1 MHICVYGHQSGD
13 AGRADYIII
22 VGVYKC
28 QGESH
33 HIQSRSVVSAH
44 ASAERDKTRGSVR
57 GAAAFADVVGA
68 ALDVEAGEVEVEN
81 EDEDGAEEV
90 EDVDGADEDTVL
102 NPEGLDENVGTPVI
116 VPTVLVAVTLGGP
129 ALATLLGTGRALV
142 SDPTGAAN
150 EPLIP
155 ASLRSLQ
162 HPTHTRPR
170 KGGAREMG
178 REGLVRARRVRE
190 REGRE
195 CDVVRVRVRAR
206 VRLRLHTHAVS
217 QSPPGACE
225 AGCAR

>member
-1 MHICVYGHQSGD
+1 
-13 AGRADYIII
+13 
-22 VGVYKC
+22 
-28 QGESH
+28 
-33 HIQSRSVVSAH
+33 VSAH
-44 ASAERDKTRGSVR
+44 TSAERDKTTGSVCS
-57 GAAAFADVVGA
+57 AAAFADWVGA
-68 ALDVEAGEVEVEN
+68 ALD
-81 EDEDGAEEV
+81 EE
-90 EDVDGADEDTVL
+90 EDVDGAVEDTVL
-102 NPEGLDENVGTPVI
+102 NPDELDENVGTPVM

-142 SDPTGAAN
+142 RESTGAAN

-155 ASLRSLQ
+155 ASLPSRQ

-195 CDVVRVRVRAR
+195 RDVVRVRVRAR

>member
-1 MHICVYGHQSGD
+1 MYGHQPGD
-13 AGRADYIII
+13 TERADYIII
-22 VGVYKC
+22 RVYKC
-28 QGESH
+28 PSEGHQV
-33 HIQSRSVVSAH
+33 QRSVVSAH
-44 ASAERDKTRGSVR
+44 ASAERDKIRGSVR

-68 ALDVEAGEVEVEN
+68 ALDVGAGKVEVEN

-142 SDPTGAAN
+142 SEPTGAAN

-155 ASLRSLQ
+155 ASLPSRQ
-162 HPTHTRPR
+162 HSPHTRPR

-178 REGLVRARRVRE
+178 REGLVRARRVCQ

-195 CDVVRVRVRAR
+195 RDVVRVRVRAR
-206 VRLRLHTHAVS
+206 VCLRLHTHAVS